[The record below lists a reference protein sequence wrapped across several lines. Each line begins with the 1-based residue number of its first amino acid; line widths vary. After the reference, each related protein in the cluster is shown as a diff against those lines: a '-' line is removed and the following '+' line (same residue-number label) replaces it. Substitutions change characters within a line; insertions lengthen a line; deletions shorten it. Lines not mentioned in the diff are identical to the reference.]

1 MAKEKVKAAEG
12 SVANPE
18 VKQKKTVKKE
28 SELDKFKVEQQHN
41 WDTQTDINQEL
52 LNSVKELQEK
62 VTRLLG
68 RHGLQ

>member
-41 WDTQTDINQEL
+41 WDNQTDINQEL
-52 LNSVKELQEK
+52 LNKIKTIEEK
-62 VTRLLG
+62 LARVMG

>member
-52 LNSVKELQEK
+52 LNRVKELQEK

>member
-12 SVANPE
+12 AVANPE

-41 WDTQTDINQEL
+41 WDTQTDINQ
-52 LNSVKELQEK
+52 
-62 VTRLLG
+62 
-68 RHGLQ
+68 